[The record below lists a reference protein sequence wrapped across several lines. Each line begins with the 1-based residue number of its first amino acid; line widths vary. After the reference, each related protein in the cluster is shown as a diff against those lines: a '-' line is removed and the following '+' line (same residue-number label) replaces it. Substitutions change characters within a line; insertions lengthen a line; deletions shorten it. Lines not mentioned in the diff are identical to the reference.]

1 MRLNIQILKKGGT
14 LNMEISL
21 EGLDFAAA
29 EREVEESRKPL
40 PESDYQFRID
50 SVEHKIGQ
58 ASGRPYLNWTMVV
71 INHSEYSNKKFFYS
85 TPLPWVNPQTQKLE
99 STGLNFLVDLCK
111 AVGKPWS
118 GGKLLTEMYIGAIGS
133 AKIGIKLDQNGRP
146 QNEVKAIF

>member
-1 MRLNIQILKKGGT
+1 
-14 LNMEISL
+14 MEISL

-29 EREVEESRKPL
+29 EKEVEESRKPL

-58 ASGRPYLNWTMVV
+58 TSGRPYLNWTMVV

-111 AVGKPWS
+111 ATGKPWS
-118 GGKLLTEMYIGAIGS
+118 GGGLQTERYIGAVGNARLI
-133 AKIGIKLDQNGRP
+133 IKMDTNGRP